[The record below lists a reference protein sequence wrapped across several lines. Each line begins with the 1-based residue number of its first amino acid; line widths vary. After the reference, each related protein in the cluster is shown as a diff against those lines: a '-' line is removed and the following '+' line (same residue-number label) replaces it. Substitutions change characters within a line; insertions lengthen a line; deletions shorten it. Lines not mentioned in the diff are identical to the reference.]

1 MNINFYK
8 ILIIILVSIIL
19 SLVYN
24 HFHPNGLNLIRLEKN
39 LNWADD
45 SLAIISDSSLAVDS
59 VQSQKNKSIDSVVI
73 DVKTEITEAI
83 ESYKEPK
90 AIKLDFAYKLFKQ
103 KVQFIDSRSPEEF
116 AEGHIKG
123 AINIPFYGSENYLN
137 VINRLNK
144 NEMIVTYCSSAECDI
159 STLSGDELF
168 KMGFKKVYVF
178 VGGYDEWTKYNY
190 PTSIKK

>member
-24 HFHPNGLNLIRLEKN
+24 HFNPNGLNLIRHEKT

>member
-24 HFHPNGLNLIRLEKN
+24 HFNPNGLNLIRPEKN

-190 PTSIKK
+190 PTNIKK

>member
-1 MNINFYK
+1 LNINFYK

-24 HFHPNGLNLIRLEKN
+24 HFNPNGLNLIRPEKN

-190 PTSIKK
+190 PTNIKK